1 MLGFVVGAGLLTSL
15 AIIAEAA
22 TDKRE
27 RTIYL
32 AGVGSI

>member
-15 AIIAEAA
+15 ATIAEAA
-22 TDKRE
+22 TDECE